1 MDHIHYGSPTTS
13 IPYIM
18 CSICKP
24 ILKDVRISHSES
36 VCPIRNS
43 RYCSTCAQYG
53 HLTAS
58 CPAKPSRYFT
68 EPIFVEQLICP
79 SDLKEFKITTR
90 TPLPISIREEPQRLL
105 EIHDNDKTIAAYL
118 SARSIKGKGSNKRRI
133 LEEYAESIHK
143 RVVYIK

>member
-1 MDHIHYGSPTTS
+1 
-13 IPYIM
+13 M

-24 ILKDVRISHSES
+24 ILKDVKIAHEEF

-43 RYCSTCAQYG
+43 RYCSNCAQYG
-53 HLTAS
+53 HLTKS

-68 EPIFVEQLICP
+68 DPIFVEQLIGP
-79 SDLKEFKITTR
+79 SILKEFKITTR
-90 TPLPISIREEPQRLL
+90 TPLPISIREETPQIL
-105 EIHDNDKTIAAYL
+105 EIADNDKAIAAYL

-143 RVVYIK
+143 RIVYVK

>member
-1 MDHIHYGSPTTS
+1 
-13 IPYIM
+13 M

-24 ILKDVRISHSES
+24 ILKNVRIPHEEF

-43 RYCSTCAQYG
+43 RYCSTCAKYG
-53 HLTAS
+53 HITKA

-68 EPIFVEQLICP
+68 EPVFVEQLISP

-90 TPLPISIREEPQRLL
+90 TPLPISIREAPPQLL
-105 EIHDNDKTIAAYL
+105 EIQDNDKVIAAYL

>member
-1 MDHIHYGSPTTS
+1 
-13 IPYIM
+13 M

-24 ILKDVRISHSES
+24 ILKEVRSSHSES
-36 VCPIRNS
+36 LCPIRNS

-53 HLTAS
+53 HLTAK

-68 EPIFVEQLICP
+68 EPIFVEQLISP
-79 SDLKEFKITTR
+79 SDLKEFKITSR
-90 TPLPISIREEPQRLL
+90 TPLPIVIREVEPQIL

-133 LEEYAESIHK
+133 LEEYAETNHK

>member
-1 MDHIHYGSPTTS
+1 
-13 IPYIM
+13 
-18 CSICKP
+18 
-24 ILKDVRISHSES
+24 
-36 VCPIRNS
+36 
-43 RYCSTCAQYG
+43 
-53 HLTAS
+53 LTKA

-68 EPIFVEQLICP
+68 EPAFVEQLISP

-90 TPLPISIREEPQRLL
+90 TPLPVTQQEEPPQLL
-105 EIHDNDKTIAAYL
+105 EIADNDKAIAAYL